1 MFYVFFYSQK
11 SKRKGWI
18 YMIFTNNVTKNH
30 IIERDSIIL
39 VITRH
44 EVKSMNLSRARQTL
58 KTFEDAG
65 KHGRNK
71 LMISFLGY
79 EYSLKEVYEIEEIRN
94 YVNILFNEFPHI
106 FYFLSDINGS
116 RTVFLL
122 CLCNKIKTKKTSP
135 LSVNV
140 FAASPG
146 HLTRRIID
154 GILDYGAKIGES
166 KEILSEIIDKVLD
179 PKPNE
184 EYVKALTELSKDIDL
199 RKLLGI

>member
-1 MFYVFFYSQK
+1 
-11 SKRKGWI
+11 
-18 YMIFTNNVTKNH
+18 MIFINNVTKNH
-30 IIERDSIIL
+30 IMDGDGIHL
-39 VITRH
+39 AITKH
-44 EVKSMNLSRARQTL
+44 EVRSMNLNRVRQIL

>member
-1 MFYVFFYSQK
+1 
-11 SKRKGWI
+11 
-18 YMIFTNNVTKNH
+18 MIFTNNVTKNH

-58 KTFEDAG
+58 KTFEDVG

-79 EYSLKEVYEIEEIRN
+79 EYSSKEVYEIEEIKN
-94 YVNILFNEFPHI
+94 YVNKLFNEFPHI

-135 LSVNV
+135 FSVNV
-140 FAASPG
+140 FAAFPG